1 MKKYLF
7 LILCVL
13 SLMLHGCRQ
22 DERIF
27 LAEDEELAVPDASSS
42 VKGFYQL
49 NEGNM
54 GMNRATLDYFD
65 YTTGRYTRDIFSERN
80 PNVVKE
86 LGDVGNDLQ
95 VYGNKLYAVINVSN
109 LLVIFDVRT
118 ARLLKQI
125 EIPNCRYVAFHEGK
139 AYVSSYSG
147 RVEVDPNAEKGFV
160 AEIDTASLSLTGRK
174 ATVGYQP
181 EQMVVH
187 NGKLYVANS
196 GGYRQPNYDR
206 TVSVVDLESFAE
218 IKKID
223 VDINLHLM
231 QIDRQGDIYVNSR
244 GNYGNIPSRLYVIDT
259 KVDAVKQKID
269 LPVSGMTMCGDSL
282 YFYSVATDYTTSTNE
297 VSYGIW
303 NTATETL
310 MTDRLITDGTES
322 NIMLPYGIGVNPATK
337 EILIAD
343 AQNYVVT
350 GYIYCYQPDGRLKWK
365 TEAGNIP
372 GHFAFVSTALVSS
385 TEPSNPSGR
394 IYSHVTRVFDYRP
407 APGQHV
413 NTLPEWKA
421 GDTQEDMNAKV
432 LNSIG
437 EGKDGMITLG
447 GYGGYVVVGF
457 NQPIVNRTGGRD
469 FRITG
474 NFYYWN
480 QQPDPTRR
488 AGNSEPGI
496 VMVSYDQNNNG
507 LPDDDWYELAGSE
520 YAKTTT
526 VKDYQMTY
534 HKPSAHTPVS
544 DPDFAYIIDKEH
556 VKWTDNQGKTGYI
569 PQNAWHKQSY
579 YPAWITDATL
589 TFTGTLLPPNGVQ
602 HEVTDEG
609 QAPAGGEWY
618 KPEFWALYPYAWGYA
633 DNAENADDG
642 STFDIDWAV
651 DRQGNRVQLHR
662 IDFIKVYTGVNQV
675 CGWLGETSTEIT
687 GIIDLSRMK

>member
-65 YTTGRYTRDIFSERN
+65 YTTGRYTRDIFSECN

-244 GNYGNIPSRLYVIDT
+244 GNYGNIPSCLYVIDT

-282 YFYSVATDYTTSTNE
+282 YFYSVATDYTTSTNK

-303 NTATETL
+303 NTATERL
-310 MTDRLITDGTES
+310 VTDRLITDGTES

-372 GHFAFVSTALVSS
+372 GHFAFVSTALASS

-394 IYSHVTRVFDYRP
+394 IYSHITRVFDYRP

-469 FRITG
+469 VRITG

-488 AGNSEPGI
+488 GGNSEPGI
-496 VMVSYDQNNNG
+496 VLVSYDQNNNG

-556 VKWTDNQGKTGYI
+556 VKWADNQGKTGYI

-602 HEVTDEG
+602 YEVTDEG
-609 QAPAGGEWY
+609 QAPTGGEWY

-633 DNAENADDG
+633 DNAENTDDG

-687 GIIDLSRMK
+687 GIIDLNRMK